1 MVSFE
6 QLTQDVRLMQQTKQ
20 DKENFNEQRLEIQSM
35 LDKLFGQMDGNRNKL
50 MTMEHFID
58 KYVPIRI

>member
-1 MVSFE
+1 
-6 QLTQDVRLMQQTKQ
+6 MQQTKQ

-35 LDKLFGQMDGNRNKL
+35 LDKLFGEMDGNRNKL